1 MSPGKR
7 YQWVY
12 LLMGGLALW
21 VGMLLYIAGRGL
33 TSPVYLLI
41 PASEY
46 LEKTSLAIWIG
57 ACLEDHPTLTFSL
70 PDGLWMFGLMSV
82 QLWIWRGVKNKT
94 STGSLAAVYILGVGY
109 EALQSIGITP
119 GTYDKIDLAFMIIG
133 GQLPVIVDYIIQTKT
148 K

>member
-1 MSPGKR
+1 MDRCLSGR
-7 YQWVY
+7 SSDIDIF
-12 LLMGGLALW
+12 
-21 VGMLLYIAGRGL
+21 IAGWAVDVWPYVCAALDMER
-33 TSPVYLLI
+33 
-41 PASEY
+41 SE
-46 LEKTSLAIWIG
+46 
-57 ACLEDHPTLTFSL
+57 
-70 PDGLWMFGLMSV
+70 
-82 QLWIWRGVKNKT
+82 NKT